1 LVCLVIWLKETNQMN
16 QINQIDQ
23 TNQINP
29 RPYPAEV
36 RSPGGSLMVQLP
48 RVAYF
53 SMEIGL
59 ESGMPTYSGGL
70 GVLAGDTI
78 RSAADL
84 EVPMVAVSLLH
95 RRGYFFQRL
104 DAHGQQSE
112 EPVAWPVNDFAELID
127 GQATVDIEGRTVH
140 VRAWKYCV
148 TGESG
153 HVVPVY
159 LLDTNVDE
167 NQPWDRTLTDV
178 LYGGDDHYRL
188 CQEMVLGVGGFR
200 LLRVLGYEDIRR
212 FHMNEGHAALLV
224 LALGEEKLA
233 KQNQS
238 DAISHELIE
247 TIREECV
254 FTTHTPVPAG
264 HDKFHETLARQV
276 LGDRWWAILK
286 ACGVEETLNLT
297 QLALRGS
304 LYVNGVAM
312 KHGEVSHSM
321 FPGYP
326 IHSITNGVHAVTWTA
341 PSFQKLFDTHLPDW
355 RRDQLSLRYA
365 VSISTSDIWGAHV
378 EAKRTLVEHV
388 NRESNAGFDRDV
400 LTIGFARRFAAY
412 KRAGLIFQDLDRLKK
427 IAREAGA
434 MQIVFA
440 GKAHPR
446 DRDGK
451 DLIARIHE
459 MRDALQGVIA
469 VSYLTNYDMEVAR
482 MLCSGVDV
490 WLNTPLPPMEAS
502 GTSGMKAAMNGVP
515 SLSVLD
521 GWWIEGHL
529 EGVTGWSIGDRV
541 EACLEPQPGMDACH
555 AAELCRKLEEKV
567 LPCFYKDRER
577 FIEIMRHAIA
587 LNGAFFN
594 TQRMVAQYL
603 HDAYRLG
610 QTRMPQSEG
619 SKGQ

>member
-1 LVCLVIWLKETNQMN
+1 
-16 QINQIDQ
+16 
-23 TNQINP
+23 
-29 RPYPAEV
+29 
-36 RSPGGSLMVQLP
+36 MVQLP
-48 RVAYF
+48 LVAYF

-59 ESGMPTYSGGL
+59 ESGMPTYAGGL

-84 EVPMVAVSLLH
+84 DVPMVAVSLLH

-112 EPVAWPVNDFAELID
+112 EPVAWPLNDFAELID
-127 GQATVDIEGRTVH
+127 ERTTVDIEGRTVH
-140 VRAWKYCV
+140 VRAWRYRV

-159 LLDTNVDE
+159 LLDTDVGE

-178 LYGGDDHYRL
+178 LYGGDDRYRL

-200 LLRVLGYEDIRR
+200 LLRALGYKDIRR

-233 KQNQS
+233 SQNQS
-238 DAISHELIE
+238 DSISNELIE
-247 TIREECV
+247 IIREQCV

-264 HDKFHETLARQV
+264 HDKFSEKLACQV

-304 LYVNGVAM
+304 RYVNGVAM

-321 FPGYP
+321 FPDYP

-341 PSFQKLFDTHLPDW
+341 PSFQKLFDAHLPDW

-365 VSISTSDIWGAHV
+365 VSIPTSDIWAAHV

-427 IAREAGA
+427 ISREAGPI
-434 MQIVFA
+434 QIVFS

-446 DRDGK
+446 DHDGK
-451 DLIARIHE
+451 DLIAHIHQ
-459 MRDALQGVIA
+459 MRDALQGVIQ
-469 VSYLTNYDMEVAR
+469 VSYLTNYDMEIAK
-482 MLCSGVDV
+482 MLCAGVDV

-502 GTSGMKAAMNGVP
+502 GTSGMKAAMNGIP

-541 EACLEPQPGMDACH
+541 EACLEPQPGMDGCH
-555 AAELCRKLEEKV
+555 AVELYRKLEEQV
-567 LPCFYKDRER
+567 VPCFYREQER
-577 FIEIMRHAIA
+577 FAEIMRHVIA

-594 TQRMVAQYL
+594 TQRMVSQYL

-610 QTRMPQSEG
+610 PAPMLQNHG
-619 SKGQ
+619 ST

>member
-1 LVCLVIWLKETNQMN
+1 
-16 QINQIDQ
+16 
-23 TNQINP
+23 
-29 RPYPAEV
+29 
-36 RSPGGSLMVQLP
+36 MVQPP
-48 RVAYF
+48 RAAYF

-59 ESGMPTYSGGL
+59 QSGMPTYAGGL

-104 DAHGQQSE
+104 DAQGRQSE

-127 GQATVDIEGRTVH
+127 ERATVDIEGRTVH
-140 VRAWKYCV
+140 VRAWRYRVK
-148 TGESG
+148 GESG

-159 LLDTNVDE
+159 LLDTDVSE

-178 LYGGDDHYRL
+178 LYGGDDRYRL

-200 LLRVLGYEDIRR
+200 LLRALGYEDIRR

-224 LALGEEKLA
+224 LALMEETLA
-233 KQNQS
+233 LQGQAES
-238 DAISHELIE
+238 VSADLIE
-247 TIREECV
+247 NVREQCI

-264 HDKFHETLARQV
+264 HDQFPEELARRV
-276 LGDRWWAILK
+276 LGDRRYGLLK
-286 ACGVEETLNLT
+286 ACNNGQTLNLT
-297 QLALRGS
+297 QLALHGS
-304 LYVNGVAM
+304 RYINGVAM

-365 VSISTSDIWGAHV
+365 VGIPTTDIWAAHV
-378 EAKRTLVEHV
+378 EAKRTFVEHV
-388 NRESNAGFDRDV
+388 NRESNAGFDREV

-412 KRAGLIFQDLDRLKK
+412 KRAGLIFHDLDRLKK
-427 IAREAGA
+427 IVREVGPI
-434 MQIVFA
+434 QIVFA
-440 GKAHPR
+440 GKAHPC

-451 DLIARIHE
+451 DLIVHIHE
-459 MRDALQGVIA
+459 MRDALQGVIP
-469 VSYLTNYDMEVAR
+469 VSYLSNYDMDVAKL
-482 MLCSGVDV
+482 LCAGVDV

-529 EGVTGWSIGDRV
+529 EGVTGWSIGDMV
-541 EACLEPQPGMDACH
+541 EACLEPQSGMDACH
-555 AAELCRKLEEKV
+555 AVELYRKLEEKV
-567 LPCFYKDRER
+567 LPCFYTEHER
-577 FIEIMRHAIA
+577 FVEIMRHAIA

-594 TQRMVAQYL
+594 SQRMVAQYL

-610 QTRMPQSEG
+610 QAPMPQSHG
-619 SKGQ
+619 ST

>member
-1 LVCLVIWLKETNQMN
+1 
-16 QINQIDQ
+16 
-23 TNQINP
+23 
-29 RPYPAEV
+29 
-36 RSPGGSLMVQLP
+36 MVSLP

-59 ESGMPTYSGGL
+59 ESGMPTYAGGL

-84 EVPMVAVSLLH
+84 DVPMVAVSLLH
-95 RRGYFFQRL
+95 RRGHFFQRL
-104 DAHGQQSE
+104 DAHGRQSE

-127 GQATVDIEGRTVH
+127 EQATVYIEGRTVH

-153 HVVPVY
+153 SVVPVY
-159 LLDTNVDE
+159 LLDTDVSE
-167 NQPWDRTLTDV
+167 NQPWDRTITDV
-178 LYGGDDHYRL
+178 LYGGDDLYRL
-188 CQEMVLGVGGFR
+188 CQEVVLGIGGLR
-200 LLRVLGYEDIRR
+200 LLRALGYQDILR

-224 LALGEEKLA
+224 LALVEEKLA
-233 KQNQS
+233 LQS
-238 DAISHELIE
+238 QSESVWADLTDSV
-247 TIREECV
+247 REQCV

-264 HDKFHETLARQV
+264 HDQFSEELARRV
-276 LGDRWWAILK
+276 LGDHRWDRLK
-286 ACGVEETLNLT
+286 ACGIEQRLNMT

-304 LYVNGVAM
+304 RYINGVAM
-312 KHGEVSHSM
+312 KHGDVSHSM

-341 PSFQKLFDTHLPDW
+341 PPFQKLFDTHLRDW

-365 VSISTSDIWGAHV
+365 VSIPLEDIWAAHV
-378 EAKRTLVEHV
+378 EAKRTFVEHV
-388 NRESNAGFDRDV
+388 NRESNAGFDRDA

-412 KRAGLIFQDLDRLKK
+412 KRAGLIFQDLDRLKQ
-427 IAREAGA
+427 IVREVGPI
-434 MQIVFA
+434 QIVFA
-440 GKAHPR
+440 GKAHPC

-451 DLIARIHE
+451 ELIVHIHE
-459 MRDALQGVIA
+459 MRDALQGVIP
-469 VSYLTNYDMEVAR
+469 VSYLSNYDMDVAKL
-482 MLCSGVDV
+482 LCAGVDV

-541 EACLEPQPGMDACH
+541 EACLEPQSGMDDGH
-555 AAELCRKLEEKV
+555 AAELYRKLEEKV

-594 TQRMVAQYL
+594 TQRMVSQYL

-610 QTRMPQSEG
+610 QAPMPQSHG
-619 SKGQ
+619 ST

>member
-1 LVCLVIWLKETNQMN
+1 MPDRV
-16 QINQIDQ
+16 
-23 TNQINP
+23 
-29 RPYPAEV
+29 
-36 RSPGGSLMVQLP
+36 SPL
-48 RVAYF
+48 VAYF

-84 EVPMVAVSLLH
+84 DVPMVAVSLIH

-104 DAHGQQSE
+104 DAQGHQSE
-112 EPVAWPVNDFAELID
+112 EPVAWPIDDFAELID
-127 GQATVDIEGRTVH
+127 ERATVDIEGRTVH
-140 VRAWKYCV
+140 VRAWRYWVK
-148 TGESG
+148 GESG

-159 LLDTNVDE
+159 LLDTDVSE

-200 LLRVLGYEDIRR
+200 FLRALGYTDIRR

-224 LALGEEKLA
+224 LALGEEKLTA
-233 KQNQS
+233 QNQS
-238 DAISHELIE
+238 DSISHELIE
-247 TIREECV
+247 TIREQCV

-264 HDKFHETLARQV
+264 HDKFPETLVRQV
-276 LGDRWWAILK
+276 LGDRWWTILK

-304 LYVNGVAM
+304 RYVNGVAM

-365 VSISTSDIWGAHV
+365 VSIPTSDIWAAHV

-412 KRAGLIFQDLDRLKK
+412 KRADLIFQDLERLKQ
-427 IAREAGA
+427 IVRAVGPI
-434 MQIVFA
+434 QIVFA
-440 GKAHPR
+440 GKAHPH
-446 DRDGK
+446 DRAGK

-459 MRDALQGVIA
+459 MRDALHDIINVA
-469 VSYLTNYDMEVAR
+469 YLANYDMEVAK
-482 MLCSGVDV
+482 MFCAGVDV
-490 WLNTPLPPMEAS
+490 WLNTPLPPLEAS
-502 GTSGMKAAMNGVP
+502 GTSGMKAALNGVP

-529 EGVTGWSIGDRV
+529 EGVTGWSIGDRE
-541 EACLEPQPGMDACH
+541 EARPEPQHDMDARH
-555 AAELCRKLEEKV
+555 AADLYRKLEEKV
-567 LPCFYKDRER
+567 LPCFYKEHER
-577 FIEIMRHAIA
+577 FVEMMRHTIA
-587 LNGAFFN
+587 VNGAFFN

-603 HDAYRLG
+603 HNAYRLG
-610 QTRMPQSEG
+610 QARMP
-619 SKGQ
+619 

>member
-1 LVCLVIWLKETNQMN
+1 
-16 QINQIDQ
+16 
-23 TNQINP
+23 
-29 RPYPAEV
+29 
-36 RSPGGSLMVQLP
+36 MVQPPL
-48 RVAYF
+48 VAYF

-84 EVPMVAVSLLH
+84 DVPMVAVSLLH

-104 DAHGQQSE
+104 DVQGHQSE
-112 EPVAWPVNDFAELID
+112 APVAWPVNDFADLID
-127 GQATVDIEGRTVH
+127 ERVTVDIEGRTVH
-140 VRAWKYCV
+140 VRAWRYRV

-159 LLDTNVDE
+159 LLDTDVSE

-188 CQEMVLGVGGFR
+188 CQEVVLGIGGLR
-200 LLRVLGYEDIRR
+200 LLRSLGYRDILR

-224 LALGEEKLA
+224 LALVEEKLA
-233 KQNQS
+233 LLGQS
-238 DAISHELIE
+238 DSVSADLIDAV
-247 TIREECV
+247 REQCV

-264 HDKFHETLARQV
+264 HDQFSEELARNVVGEQ
-276 LGDRWWAILK
+276 RWARLK
-286 ACGVEETLNLT
+286 ACGIEQRLNLT

-304 LYVNGVAM
+304 RYVNGVAM

-326 IHSITNGVHAVTWTA
+326 IHSITNGVHAATWAA

-365 VSISTSDIWGAHV
+365 VGIPTSDIWAAHV

-388 NRESNAGFDRDV
+388 NRESNAGFDREV

-412 KRAGLIFQDLDRLKK
+412 KRAGLIFQDLERLKQ
-427 IAREAGA
+427 IVRAAGPI
-434 MQIVFA
+434 QIVFA
-440 GKAHPR
+440 GKAHPH
-446 DRDGK
+446 DREGK
-451 DLIARIHE
+451 DLIAHIHE
-459 MRDALQGVIA
+459 MRDALQGMVA

-482 MLCSGVDV
+482 MLCAGSDV
-490 WLNTPLPPMEAS
+490 WLNTPLPPLEAS

-529 EGVTGWSIGDRV
+529 EDVTGWSIGDRV
-541 EACLEPQPGMDACH
+541 EACMEPQPGMDTCH
-555 AAELCRKLEEKV
+555 AAELYRKLEEKV
-567 LPCFYKDRER
+567 LPCFYKDQGR
-577 FIEIMRHAIA
+577 FVEIMRHAIA

-610 QTRMPQSEG
+610 PA
-619 SKGQ
+619 

>member
-1 LVCLVIWLKETNQMN
+1 
-16 QINQIDQ
+16 
-23 TNQINP
+23 
-29 RPYPAEV
+29 
-36 RSPGGSLMVQLP
+36 MVQPPL
-48 RVAYF
+48 VAYF

-104 DAHGQQSE
+104 DVQGHQSE

-127 GQATVDIEGRTVH
+127 ERVTVDIEGRMVH
-140 VRAWKYCV
+140 VRAWRYRV

-153 HVVPVY
+153 HVVSVY
-159 LLDTNVDE
+159 LLDTDVSE

-188 CQEMVLGVGGFR
+188 CQEVVLGIGGLR
-200 LLRVLGYEDIRR
+200 LLRSLGYRDILR

-224 LALGEEKLA
+224 LALVEEQLA
-233 KQNQS
+233 LQGQPES
-238 DAISHELIE
+238 VSADLID
-247 TIREECV
+247 TVREQCV

-264 HDKFHETLARQV
+264 HDQFSEELACSV
-276 LGDRWWAILK
+276 LGEQRWARLK
-286 ACGVEETLNLT
+286 GCGIEQRLNLT

-304 LYVNGVAM
+304 RYVNGVAM

-326 IHSITNGVHAVTWTA
+326 IHSITNGVHAATWTA

-365 VSISTSDIWGAHV
+365 VGIPTSDIWAAHV
-378 EAKRTLVEHV
+378 DAKRMLVEHV
-388 NRESNAGFDRDV
+388 NRESNAGFDREV

-412 KRAGLIFQDLDRLKK
+412 KRAGLIFQDLERLKQ
-427 IAREAGA
+427 IVRAAGPI
-434 MQIVFA
+434 QIVFA
-440 GKAHPR
+440 GKAHPH
-446 DRDGK
+446 DREGK
-451 DLIARIHE
+451 DLISHIHE
-459 MRDALQGVIA
+459 MRDALQGMVA

-482 MLCSGVDV
+482 MLCAGSDV
-490 WLNTPLPPMEAS
+490 WLNTPMPPLEAS

-529 EGVTGWSIGDRV
+529 EDVTGWSIGDRV
-541 EACLEPQPGMDACH
+541 EACLEPQHGMDGCH
-555 AAELCRKLEEKV
+555 AAELYRKLEEKV
-567 LPCFYKDRER
+567 LPCFYKDQGR
-577 FIEIMRHAIA
+577 FIEIMRHTIA

-610 QTRMPQSEG
+610 PVPAQQSPRWA
-619 SKGQ
+619 

>member
-1 LVCLVIWLKETNQMN
+1 
-16 QINQIDQ
+16 
-23 TNQINP
+23 
-29 RPYPAEV
+29 
-36 RSPGGSLMVQLP
+36 
-48 RVAYF
+48 
-53 SMEIGL
+53 MEIGL
-59 ESGMPTYSGGL
+59 ESGMPTYAGGL

-112 EPVAWPVNDFAELID
+112 EPVVWPVDDFAELID
-127 GQATVDIEGRTVH
+127 ERATVDIEGRTVQ
-140 VRAWKYCV
+140 VRAWRYRVK
-148 TGESG
+148 GESG

-159 LLDTNVDE
+159 LLDTDVSE

-178 LYGGDDHYRL
+178 LYGGDDRYRL

-200 LLRVLGYEDIRR
+200 LLRALGYKDIRR

-233 KQNQS
+233 SQNQS
-238 DAISHELIE
+238 DSISNELIE
-247 TIREECV
+247 TIREQCV

-264 HDKFHETLARQV
+264 HDKFPEKLARQV

-286 ACGVEETLNLT
+286 TCGVEETLNLT

-304 LYVNGVAM
+304 RYVNGVAM

-326 IHSITNGVHAVTWTA
+326 IHSITNGVHAVTWTV
-341 PSFQKLFDTHLPDW
+341 PSFQKLFDAHLPDW

-365 VSISTSDIWGAHV
+365 VSIPTSDIWAAHV
-378 EAKRTLVEHV
+378 EAKRKLVEHV

-427 IAREAGA
+427 IARAGGPI
-434 MQIVFA
+434 QIVFA

-451 DLIARIHE
+451 DLIALIHE
-459 MRDALQGVIA
+459 MRDVLQGVIL
-469 VSYLTNYDMEVAR
+469 VSYLTNYDMNVAKL
-482 MLCSGVDV
+482 LCAGVDV

-541 EACLEPQPGMDACH
+541 EACLEPQSGMDACH
-555 AAELCRKLEEKV
+555 AAGLYRKLEEKV
-567 LPCFYKDRER
+567 LPCFYKEQER
-577 FIEIMRHAIA
+577 FIETMRHVIA

-594 TQRMVAQYL
+594 TQRMVVQYL

-610 QTRMPQSEG
+610 QAPMPQNHG
-619 SKGQ
+619 ST

>member
-1 LVCLVIWLKETNQMN
+1 MPDRV
-16 QINQIDQ
+16 
-23 TNQINP
+23 
-29 RPYPAEV
+29 
-36 RSPGGSLMVQLP
+36 SPL
-48 RVAYF
+48 VAYF

-84 EVPMVAVSLLH
+84 DVPMVAVSLIH

-104 DAHGQQSE
+104 DAQGHQSE
-112 EPVAWPVNDFAELID
+112 EPVAWPVDDFAEQID
-127 GQATVDIEGRTVH
+127 ERATVDIEGRTVH
-140 VRAWKYCV
+140 IRAWRYRV

-159 LLDTNVDE
+159 LLDTDVSE

-200 LLRVLGYEDIRR
+200 LLRALGYTDIRR

-233 KQNQS
+233 AQNQPDSVS
-238 DAISHELIE
+238 DELIE
-247 TIREECV
+247 TIREQCV

-264 HDKFHETLARQV
+264 HDKFPETLARQV

-304 LYVNGVAM
+304 RYVNGVAM

-355 RRDQLSLRYA
+355 RRDQLSFRYA
-365 VSISTSDIWGAHV
+365 VGIPTSDIWAAHV

-412 KRAGLIFQDLDRLKK
+412 KRAGLIFQDLERFKQ
-427 IAREAGA
+427 IVRAVGPI
-434 MQIVFA
+434 QIVFA
-440 GKAHPR
+440 GKAHPH
-446 DRDGK
+446 DREGK
-451 DLIARIHE
+451 DLIAHIHE
-459 MRDALQGVIA
+459 MRDALHDSINVA
-469 VSYLTNYDMEVAR
+469 YLANYDMEVAK
-482 MLCSGVDV
+482 MFCAGVDV
-490 WLNTPLPPMEAS
+490 WLNTPLPPLEAS

-529 EGVTGWSIGDRV
+529 EDVTGWSIGDRV
-541 EACLEPQPGMDACH
+541 EARPEPETDAHH
-555 AAELCRKLEEKV
+555 AADLYRKLEEKV
-567 LPCFYKDRER
+567 VPCFYKNREH
-577 FIEIMRHAIA
+577 FVEIMRHTIA
-587 LNGAFFN
+587 MNGAFFN

-603 HDAYRLG
+603 HNAYRLG
-610 QTRMPQSEG
+610 QARMT
-619 SKGQ
+619 

>member
-1 LVCLVIWLKETNQMN
+1 MPDRV
-16 QINQIDQ
+16 
-23 TNQINP
+23 
-29 RPYPAEV
+29 
-36 RSPGGSLMVQLP
+36 SPL
-48 RVAYF
+48 VAYF

-84 EVPMVAVSLLH
+84 DVPMVAVSLLH

-104 DAHGQQSE
+104 DAHGRQSE

-127 GQATVDIEGRTVH
+127 ERVTVDIEGRTVH
-140 VRAWKYCV
+140 VRAWRYRV

-159 LLDTNVDE
+159 LLDTDVSE

-188 CQEMVLGVGGFR
+188 CQEVVLGIGGLR
-200 LLRVLGYEDIRR
+200 LLRSLGYRDILR
-212 FHMNEGHAALLV
+212 FHLNEGHAALLV
-224 LALGEEKLA
+224 LALVEEKLA
-233 KQNQS
+233 LQGQS
-238 DAISHELIE
+238 ESVSTDLID
-247 TIREECV
+247 IVREQCV

-264 HDKFHETLARQV
+264 HDQFPEELARNV
-276 LGDRWWAILK
+276 LGEQRWVRLK
-286 ACGVEETLNLT
+286 HCGIEQRLNLT

-304 LYVNGVAM
+304 RYVNGVAM

-341 PSFQKLFDTHLPDW
+341 PSFQKLFDSHLPDW

-365 VSISTSDIWGAHV
+365 VGIPTSDIWAAHV
-378 EAKRTLVEHV
+378 EVKRTLVEHV
-388 NRESNAGFDRDV
+388 NRESNAGFDREV

-412 KRAGLIFQDLDRLKK
+412 KRAGLIFHDLDRLKQ
-427 IAREAGA
+427 IVREAGPI
-434 MQIVFA
+434 QIVFA
-440 GKAHPR
+440 GKAHPH
-446 DRDGK
+446 DRDGN
-451 DLIARIHE
+451 DLIAHIHE
-459 MRDALQGVIA
+459 MRDALQGTIA
-469 VSYLTNYDMEVAR
+469 VSYLTNYDMEVAK
-482 MLCSGVDV
+482 MLCAGVDV
-490 WLNTPLPPMEAS
+490 WLNTPLPPLEAS

-541 EACLEPQPGMDACH
+541 EACLEPQSGMDACH
-555 AAELCRKLEEKV
+555 AAELYRKLEEKV
-567 LPCFYKDRER
+567 LPCFYKNQER
-577 FIEIMRHAIA
+577 FVEIMRHAIA

-603 HDAYRLG
+603 HNAYRLG
-610 QTRMPQSEG
+610 QAPVQQSHG
-619 SKGQ
+619 SA